1 MTTYEL
7 LMLLEGTDAVVEV
20 LPITPGTDYVGRVE
34 RVTKNWVR
42 FAAEDSKS
50 LVTHATYPINEILV
64 QVRL

>member
-1 MTTYEL
+1 
-7 LMLLEGTDAVVEV
+7 VVEV